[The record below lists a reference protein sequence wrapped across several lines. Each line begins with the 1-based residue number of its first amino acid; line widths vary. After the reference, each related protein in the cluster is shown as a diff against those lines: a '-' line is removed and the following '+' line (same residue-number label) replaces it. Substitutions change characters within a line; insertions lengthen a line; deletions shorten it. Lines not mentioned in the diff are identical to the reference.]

1 MDDGPK
7 GQACSLKLPCNR
19 LIPDMLPHPHFSSC
33 LVLEGRNQWASLS

>member
-19 LIPDMLPHPHFSSC
+19 LIPDMLPHPHPRC